1 MSGGTVTGV
10 YAIVIALAVVIA
22 LLGILVVG
30 LLRSHADIL
39 RRLEGIGAGLE
50 GSDHGHDHGSQIT
63 LTRRETRPV
72 PGHQVTGVTPDGEPV
87 VLSLGVGT
95 DPTLVAFLST
105 TCSTCTP
112 FWEGLQSSLMHFGG
126 HRHRVVIVTLGE
138 SEESPTRA
146 QSLAKPGVDVVMSST
161 TWNEFEVPGA
171 PYFALIEPTTGRVVG
186 EGSAMTFES
195 LEEFLSDATNDQQ
208 WDLQT
213 SGRIESEEDRIDA
226 ELRRAGI
233 YPGDPRLYPQ
243 KGDISED
250 GST

>member
-1 MSGGTVTGV
+1 MTAV
-10 YAIVIALAVVIA
+10 YALVIALAVIVL
-22 LLGILVVG
+22 LLGMLVVG

-39 RRLEGIGAGLE
+39 RRLESVGAGLE
-50 GSDHGHDHGSQIT
+50 GAGGQAGHGGQIT
-63 LTRRETRPV
+63 LTRRDTTPAVERR
-72 PGHQVTGVTPDGEPV
+72 VTGVTPDGDPV
-87 VLSLGVGT
+87 VVSLTSGA

-126 HRHRVVIVTLGE
+126 HRHRVVIITLGE

-146 QSLAKPGVDVVMSST
+146 RSLAKPGVDVVMSSSG
-161 TWNEFEVPGA
+161 WSDFEVPGA
-171 PYFALIEPTTGRVVG
+171 PYFVLMEPGTGRVIG
-186 EGSAMTFES
+186 EGSAMTYES

-213 SGRIESEEDRIDA
+213 SSRVETEESRIDA

-233 YPGDPRLYPQ
+233 LPGDPRLYPA

-250 GST
+250 GL

>member
-1 MSGGTVTGV
+1 MTGV
-10 YAIVIALAVVIA
+10 YALVIALAVIVL
-22 LLGILVVG
+22 LLGMLVVG

-39 RRLEGIGAGLE
+39 RRLESVGAGLE
-50 GSDHGHDHGSQIT
+50 GAGGQAGHGGQIT
-63 LTRRETRPV
+63 LTRRDTTPAVERR
-72 PGHQVTGVTPDGEPV
+72 VTGVTPDGDPV
-87 VLSLGVGT
+87 VVSLTSGA

-126 HRHRVVIVTLGE
+126 HRHRVVIITLGE

-146 QSLAKPGVDVVMSST
+146 QSLAKPGVDVVMSSSG
-161 TWNEFEVPGA
+161 WSDFEVPGA
-171 PYFALIEPTTGRVVG
+171 PYFVLMEPGTGRVIG
-186 EGSAMTFES
+186 EGSAMTYES

-213 SGRIESEEDRIDA
+213 SSRVETEESRIDA

-233 YPGDPRLYPQ
+233 LPGDPRLYPA

-250 GST
+250 GL

>member
-1 MSGGTVTGV
+1 M
-10 YAIVIALAVVIA
+10 
-22 LLGILVVG
+22 
-30 LLRSHADIL
+30 
-39 RRLEGIGAGLE
+39 
-50 GSDHGHDHGSQIT
+50 
-63 LTRRETRPV
+63 
-72 PGHQVTGVTPDGEPV
+72 
-87 VLSLGVGT
+87 SLGLGA

-171 PYFALIEPTTGRVVG
+171 PYFVLLEAETGRVVG

-195 LEEFLSDATNDQQ
+195 LEEFLSDATNDQN
-208 WDLQT
+208 WDLQQT
-213 SGRIESEEDRIDA
+213 SGGYASEENRIDA

-233 YPGDPRLYPQ
+233 LPGDPRLYPK

-250 GST
+250 GLS

>member
-1 MSGGTVTGV
+1 MTAL
-10 YAIVIALAVVIA
+10 YAIVIGLAVIVF
-22 LLGILVVG
+22 LLGLLVVG

-39 RRLEGIGAGLE
+39 RRLESLGAGLE
-50 GSDHGHDHGSQIT
+50 VPQEHNHGSQIT
-63 LTRRETRPV
+63 LTRKENTPLRERSI
-72 PGHQVTGVTPDGEPV
+72 GGVTPDGEPV
-87 VLSLGVGT
+87 VLSLGSGA

-146 QSLAKPGVDVVMSST
+146 QSLAQPEVDVVMSSAGWT
-161 TWNEFEVPGA
+161 DFEVPGA
-171 PYFALIEPTTGRVVG
+171 PYFVLLEAGTGRVVG

-195 LEEFLSDATNDQQ
+195 LEEFLTDATNDQN
-208 WDLQT
+208 WDLQASQT
-213 SGRIESEEDRIDA
+213 PHTEEDRIDA
-226 ELRRAGI
+226 DLRRAGI
-233 YPGDPRLYPQ
+233 LPGDPRLYPQ

-250 GST
+250 GLR

>member
-1 MSGGTVTGV
+1 MTGA
-10 YAIVIALAVVIA
+10 YALVIGLAVVVA

-39 RRLEGIGAGLE
+39 RRLEAVGAGLGE
-50 GSDHGHDHGSQIT
+50 SHDHGSQIT
-63 LTRRETRPV
+63 LTRREPAPV
-72 PGHQVTGVTPDGEPV
+72 AERRVTGVTPDGEPV
-87 VLSLGVGT
+87 VLSLNVGT

-112 FWEGLQSSLMHFGG
+112 FWEGLESSLMYFGG

-146 QSLAKPGVDVVMSST
+146 QSMAKPGVDVVMSST
-161 TWNEFEVPGA
+161 TWSDFEVPGA
-171 PYFALIEPTTGRVVG
+171 PYFALIEPETSRVVG

-195 LEEFLSDATNDQQ
+195 LEEFLSDATNDQK
-208 WDLQT
+208 WDLKTRQMV
-213 SGRIESEEDRIDA
+213 SEEDRIDA
-226 ELRRAGI
+226 DLRAAGI
-233 YPGDPRLYPQ
+233 LPGDPRLYPK

-250 GST
+250 GLS

>member
-1 MSGGTVTGV
+1 MTAV
-10 YAIVIALAVVIA
+10 YALVIALAVIVL
-22 LLGILVVG
+22 LLGMLVVG

-39 RRLEGIGAGLE
+39 RRLESVGAGLE
-50 GSDHGHDHGSQIT
+50 GAGGQAGHGGQIT
-63 LTRRETRPV
+63 LTRRDTTPAVERR
-72 PGHQVTGVTPDGEPV
+72 VTGVTPDGDPV
-87 VLSLGVGT
+87 VVSLTSGA

-126 HRHRVVIVTLGE
+126 HRHRVVIITLGE

-146 QSLAKPGVDVVMSST
+146 QSLAKPGVDVVMSSSG
-161 TWNEFEVPGA
+161 WSDFEVPGA
-171 PYFALIEPTTGRVVG
+171 PYFVLMEPGTGRVIG
-186 EGSAMTFES
+186 EGSAMTYES

-213 SGRIESEEDRIDA
+213 SSRVDTEESRIDA

-233 YPGDPRLYPQ
+233 LPGDPRLYPA

-250 GST
+250 GL

>member
-1 MSGGTVTGV
+1 MTGV
-10 YAIVIALAVVIA
+10 YAVVIALAVVVG

-39 RRLEGIGAGLE
+39 RQLESIGAGLE
-50 GSDHGHDHGSQIT
+50 GGSHDHASQIT
-63 LTRRETRPV
+63 LTRREPANAQSR
-72 PGHQVTGVTPDGEPV
+72 QVTGVTPEGEPV
-87 VLSLGVGT
+87 VLSLGAGP

-105 TCSTCTP
+105 TCSSCTS
-112 FWEGLQSSLMHFGG
+112 FWEGLRSSLMHFGG
-126 HRHRVVIVTLGE
+126 HRHRVVVVTLGE

-146 QSLAKPGVDVVMSST
+146 QSLAKPEVDVVMSST
-161 TWNEFEVPGA
+161 TWSEFEVPGA
-171 PYFALIEPTTGRVVG
+171 PYFVLLEPETGRIIG

-213 SGRIESEEDRIDA
+213 PQRFSSEEDRIDA
-226 ELRRAGI
+226 DLRRAGI
-233 YPGDPRLYPQ
+233 IPGDPRLYLD

-250 GST
+250 GRP

>member
-1 MSGGTVTGV
+1 MTAV
-10 YAIVIALAVVIA
+10 YAIVIGLAVSVFF
-22 LLGILVVG
+22 LGVLVVG

-39 RRLEGIGAGLE
+39 RRLESLGAGLE
-50 GSDHGHDHGSQIT
+50 GKQDHDHGSQIT
-63 LTRRETRPV
+63 LTRKETAPV
-72 PGHQVTGVTPDGEPV
+72 RGRSIGGVTPDGEPV
-87 VLSLGVGT
+87 VLSLGAGA

-146 QSLAKPGVDVVMSST
+146 LSLAKPEVDVVMSSAG
-161 TWNEFEVPGA
+161 WSDFEVPGA
-171 PYFALIEPTTGRVVG
+171 PYFLLLEAGTGRVIG

-195 LEEFLSDATNDQQ
+195 LEEFLTDATNDQN
-208 WDLQT
+208 WDLST
-213 SGRIESEEDRIDA
+213 SRGAISEEGRIDA
-226 ELRRAGI
+226 DLRRAGI
-233 YPGDPRLYPQ
+233 LPGDPRLYPE

-250 GST
+250 GGT

>member
-1 MSGGTVTGV
+1 MAGV
-10 YAIVIALAVVIA
+10 YAIVIALAVVVA

-39 RRLEGIGAGLE
+39 RRLESIGAGLE
-50 GSDHGHDHGSQIT
+50 GGGHDHSSQIT
-63 LTRRETRPV
+63 LTRRDSAAAASR
-72 PGHQVTGVTPDGEPV
+72 QVTGVTPGGEPV
-87 VLSLGVGT
+87 ALSLGAGS

-105 TCSTCTP
+105 TCSSCTP

-146 QSLAKPGVDVVMSST
+146 QSLAKPEADVVMSST
-161 TWNEFEVPGA
+161 TWSEFEVPGA
-171 PYFALIEPTTGRVVG
+171 PYFVLLEPDTGRVIG

-195 LEEFLSDATNDQQ
+195 LQEFLSDATNDQQ

-213 SGRIESEEDRIDA
+213 SRRVVSEESRIDA
-226 ELRRAGI
+226 DLRRAGI
-233 YPGDPRLYPQ
+233 LPGDPRLYPE
-243 KGDISED
+243 KGDISEE
-250 GST
+250 GS

>member
-1 MSGGTVTGV
+1 MMTGV
-10 YAIVIALAVVIA
+10 YAIVIALAVVVA

-39 RRLEGIGAGLE
+39 RQLESIGAGLE
-50 GSDHGHDHGSQIT
+50 GGGSHDHSSQIT
-63 LTRRETRPV
+63 LTRRDSAAPV
-72 PGHQVTGVTPDGEPV
+72 SRQVTGVTPDGEPV
-87 VLSLGVGT
+87 VLSLGAGP

-105 TCSTCTP
+105 TCSSCTP

-138 SEESPTRA
+138 TEESPTRA
-146 QSLAKPGVDVVMSST
+146 QSMAKPEVDVVMSST
-161 TWNEFEVPGA
+161 AWSEFEVPGA
-171 PYFALIEPTTGRVVG
+171 PYFVLLEAETARIIG

-195 LEEFLSDATNDQQ
+195 LQEFLTDATNDQQ

-213 SGRIESEEDRIDA
+213 PPGVMSEEDRIDA
-226 ELRRAGI
+226 DLRRAGI
-233 YPGDPRLYPQ
+233 VPGDSRLYPN

-250 GST
+250 GS

>member
-1 MSGGTVTGV
+1 M
-10 YAIVIALAVVIA
+10 
-22 LLGILVVG
+22 
-30 LLRSHADIL
+30 
-39 RRLEGIGAGLE
+39 GAGLE
-50 GSDHGHDHGSQIT
+50 GAGGQAGHGGQIT
-63 LTRRETRPV
+63 LTRRDTTPAVERR
-72 PGHQVTGVTPDGEPV
+72 VTGVTPDGDPV
-87 VLSLGVGT
+87 VVSLTSGA

-126 HRHRVVIVTLGE
+126 HRHRVVIMTLGE

-146 QSLAKPGVDVVMSST
+146 QSLAKPGVDVVMSSSG
-161 TWNEFEVPGA
+161 WSDFEVPGA
-171 PYFALIEPTTGRVVG
+171 PYFVLMEPGTGRVIG
-186 EGSAMTFES
+186 EGSAMTYES

-213 SGRIESEEDRIDA
+213 SSRVESEESRIDA

-233 YPGDPRLYPQ
+233 LPGDPRLYPA

-250 GST
+250 GL

>member
-1 MSGGTVTGV
+1 MTGV
-10 YAIVIALAVVIA
+10 YAMVIALSVVIF
-22 LLGILVVG
+22 LLGILVIG

-39 RRLEGIGAGLE
+39 RRLEGIGAGLQ
-50 GSDHGHDHGSQIT
+50 GSDHGHESRIT
-63 LTRRETRPV
+63 LTRREARPA
-72 PGHQVTGVTPDGEPV
+72 PGRQVTGITPDGEPV
-87 VLSLGVGT
+87 VMALGIGS

-112 FWEGLQSSLMHFGG
+112 FWEGLQSSLMYFGG
-126 HRHRVVIVTLGE
+126 HRHRVVVVTLGE

-161 TWNEFEVPGA
+161 TWSEFEVPGA
-171 PYFALIEPTTGRVVG
+171 PYFVLLEAETGRVIG

-195 LEEFLSDATNDQQ
+195 LGEFLSDATNDQK
-208 WDLQT
+208 WDLQQT
-213 SGRIESEEDRIDA
+213 SGGYASEEDRIDA

-233 YPGDPRLYPQ
+233 YPGDPRLFPK

-250 GST
+250 GLS

>member
-1 MSGGTVTGV
+1 MTGV
-10 YAIVIALAVVIA
+10 YAVVIALAVLVA
-22 LLGILVVG
+22 LLAILVIG

-39 RRLEGIGAGLE
+39 RRLESVGAGL
-50 GSDHGHDHGSQIT
+50 GGGHDHGSQIT
-63 LTRRETRPV
+63 LTRRATGTVAERR
-72 PGHQVTGVTPDGEPV
+72 VTGVTPDGEPV
-87 VLSLGVGT
+87 ALSLGSGT

-126 HRHRVVIVTLGE
+126 HRHRVVVVTLGE

-146 QSLAKPGVDVVMSST
+146 QSLAKPGVDVVMSSSA
-161 TWNEFEVPGA
+161 WSEFEVPGA
-171 PYFALIEPTTGRVVG
+171 PYFVLIEPGTHQVIG

-195 LEEFLSDATNDQQ
+195 LEEFLSDATNDQT

-213 SGRIESEEDRIDA
+213 AGLRDEESRIDA
-226 ELRRAGI
+226 ELRAAGI
-233 YPGDPRLYPQ
+233 LPGDPRLYHQ

-250 GST
+250 GS